1 MEYHD
6 HDQLTAEEVLSEIA
20 SILAR
25 GYMRYVKTRS
35 QGLGLDGS
43 KRSGDMGDGENSAAL
58 TENRLDCPRNRSNY
72 SEPC

>member
-6 HDQLTAEEVLSEIA
+6 HDQSSPEGVLEEIA

-35 QGLGLDGS
+35 QGLDGS
-43 KRSGDMGDGENSAAL
+43 KKSSDVGDGENAAAL
-58 TENRLDCPRNRSNY
+58 TENRLDCPRNRSNH

>member
-6 HDQLTAEEVLSEIA
+6 HDQWSTEEVLAEIA

-35 QGLGLDGS
+35 QGLDGTE
-43 KRSGDMGDGENSAAL
+43 RSGDVGDDKNTAAL

>member
-1 MEYHD
+1 MEYHN
-6 HDQLTAEEVLSEIA
+6 HDQLTPEEVLSEIA
-20 SILAR
+20 SILAC

-35 QGLGLDGS
+35 KGLDGS
-43 KRSGDMGDGENSAAL
+43 KRSGDVGDGENSAAL